1 MTISSLHSETKLSGR
16 PGPPRRGGGGGQGRQ
31 LAPGYQLTRA
41 SNLRISLKLS
51 KAQSKSGR
59 VKVIKGPV

>member
-16 PGPPRRGGGGGQGRQ
+16 PGPPRRGGGGQGMQ